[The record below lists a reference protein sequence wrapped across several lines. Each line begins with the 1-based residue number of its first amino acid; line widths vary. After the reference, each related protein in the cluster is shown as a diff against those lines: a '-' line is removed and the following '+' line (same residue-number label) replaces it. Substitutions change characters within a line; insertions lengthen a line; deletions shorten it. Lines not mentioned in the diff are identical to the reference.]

1 VKTASLI
8 LAITAAIGTFNLA
21 HADGKDAATLKG
33 IYDTGRNMSGLIKS
47 CVDKGFLKADS
58 AENANK
64 MVVFVDNMPG
74 DFDKRDGDKNEQF
87 GRKGEVLANGEYKSL
102 ESNLPPNLTLKQW
115 CEQADQGMRQ
125 GLKRMG
131 L

>member
-1 VKTASLI
+1 MKIASLI
-8 LAITAAIGTFNLA
+8 LAMAAAFGTCSLA
-21 HADGKDAATLKG
+21 HAEGQDAATLKG
-33 IYDTGRNMSGLIKS
+33 VYDNGRNMSGLIKS
-47 CVDKGFLKADS
+47 CVDKGILKADS

-64 MVVFVDNMPG
+64 MVAFVGNMPG
-74 DFDKRDGDKNEQF
+74 DFDKRDGDRNEEF
-87 GRKGEVLANGEYKSL
+87 GRKGEALVNGEYKSL
-102 ESNLPPNLTLKQW
+102 ESNLPPSLTLKQW

>member
-1 VKTASLI
+1 MKTASLI
-8 LAITAAIGTFNLA
+8 LAMAAAFGAHSLA
-21 HADGKDAATLKG
+21 HAEGQDAATLKG
-33 IYDTGRNMSGLIKS
+33 IYDNGRNMSGLIKS

-64 MVVFVDNMPG
+64 MAAFVGNMPG
-74 DFDKRDGDKNEQF
+74 DFDKRDGDKSEQS
-87 GRKGEVLANGEYKSL
+87 GRKGEVFTDGEYKSL

-115 CEQADQGMRQ
+115 CEQADQGLRE
-125 GLKRMG
+125 GLKRVG

>member
-1 VKTASLI
+1 MKIASLI
-8 LAITAAIGTFNLA
+8 LAMAAVFGICNIA

-33 IYDTGRNMSGLIKS
+33 IYDIGRNMSGLVKN

-58 AENANK
+58 VESANK

-74 DFDKRDGDKNEQF
+74 DFDKHDGDKNEQS
-87 GRKGEVLANGEYKSL
+87 GRKGEVLANGEYKNL

-115 CEQADQGMRQ
+115 CEQADQGMRE
-125 GLKRMG
+125 GLKRVG